1 MIQQIYR
8 RQKIDKVSFIKIQR
22 FFPAIVVLLAL
33 ALSYTFYTCASAN
46 DPNDP
51 NDPNTHN
58 FIWVVGLEKE
68 PNDTYW
74 NPTLYKI
81 CVEQAKVVE
90 KKKIAEQGAPRLCYS
105 SSGDKIRV
113 ILSEGI
119 AANGTYV
126 DKPTTIYLSID
137 KQSMRILSDEKTQG
151 RKDEYRPLLLRQKI
165 SEIYAKRRLN
175 GFPQAASP
183 VAVSEG
189 NRVIWVMKGRPTRE
203 EVLLGLPKKNL
214 ILCSLDSVTFEE
226 LQAIPLNPDGQR
238 RLKSSSPG
246 PINTAVIKGGKF
258 VVLLWTGE
266 SYLGYYAPSYVMIVD
281 TKLKKVKYVPIG
293 SDPARGIA
301 Y

>member
-1 MIQQIYR
+1 MR
-8 RQKIDKVSFIKIQR
+8 LKSIKQT
-22 FFPAIVVLLAL
+22 FPIITVLLAVTL
-33 ALSYTFYTCASAN
+33 NYVSASPN
-46 DPNDP
+46 DANDP

-126 DKPTTIYLSID
+126 DKPTTIDLSID
-137 KQSMRILSDEKTQG
+137 KQSMRILSEEKIQG
-151 RKDEYRPLLLRQKI
+151 RKDEYRPDALRKKI
-165 SEIYAKRRLN
+165 GKIYAKRRLN
-175 GFPQAASP
+175 GFPRAALP
-183 VAVSEG
+183 VAVSQDDK
-189 NRVIWVMKGRPTRE
+189 VIWVIKGRPTRE

-214 ILCSLDSVTFEE
+214 TLCTLDSATFEQ
-226 LQAIPLNPDGQR
+226 LQAIPVNPDGQL

-246 PINTAVIKGGKF
+246 PINTVVLKAGKF
-258 VVLLWTGE
+258 VVLLWPGQ
-266 SYLGYYAPSYVMIVD
+266 SYLGHYAPSYVMIID
-281 TKLKKVKYVPIG
+281 TELKIVKYVAIG